1 MSLKRG
7 RVAADTVAPTKYN
20 DPIRPTLAPWP
31 FTYIQVK
38 SRS

>member
-1 MSLKRG
+1 MSLRRG
-7 RVAADTVAPTKYN
+7 RVAADTVQPAKYK

-31 FTYIQVK
+31 FAYIQVK